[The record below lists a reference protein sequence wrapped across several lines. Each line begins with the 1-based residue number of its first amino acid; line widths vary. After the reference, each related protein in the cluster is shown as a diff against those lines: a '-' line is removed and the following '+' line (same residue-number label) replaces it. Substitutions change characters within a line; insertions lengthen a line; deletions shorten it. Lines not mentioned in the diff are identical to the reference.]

1 MFYAL
6 SVHVRPGYPMLAQN
20 ADSLREFVQLGGG
33 SGALLAGSAKRNS
46 DADHHRTV
54 FTLAESPAA
63 R

>member
-1 MFYAL
+1 
-6 SVHVRPGYPMLAQN
+6 MLAQN